1 MENLNYLKK
10 GDIAMDAM
18 VLKSQQW
25 MNNTYGGDSRY
36 TKVTED
42 GLTGWG
48 TINGLIIAMQI
59 EIGMSDTA
67 AVIGPNTRNYFNR
80 KYPNGVVEQ
89 DDDDEKTDNIH
100 GIIQCALW
108 CKGYEAEY
116 GNITGYFKGKT
127 AASVKKMKADMG
139 FTGEDSTV
147 TMEIM
152 EQLLSMKQFVLLTSQ
167 GGKAAIRSIQ
177 QRINREYKDYTGI
190 IPCDGLYGREMN
202 TAIIQVLQAIEGFGP
217 EVSNG
222 NFGNGT
228 KGALKVISSSNALKN
243 TKWVWIASVAF
254 VCNGYLPT
262 TTTSWTAALE
272 RAISEFQTVHVL
284 PKTGKIDVNTWMSL
298 FTSKGNPDR
307 AAKACDTMY
316 EITAGFAK
324 KLVSDGYEIVGRYIT
339 GDGKKL
345 ASDEIARILD
355 HGLKYFPIF
364 QEVGTSESNYTYEK
378 GKESAERAVKA
389 AIDYGIPPTVIYFA
403 VDFDAMDYQVT
414 NSILPYF
421 KGVSEN
427 IGAIYQVGIYAP
439 RNVCTRVCEA
449 GYAVSS
455 FVSDMS
461 TGYSGNLGFR
471 IPTNWNYDQF
481 HEIKGYYGKNDLD
494 KVAYRGWRPACSEVI
509 EFIPARYIPPADPDT
524 SKIKDTIFDVIELIK
539 QLEDAYEDFRGKY
552 KKYSSEDVYSPKANT
567 FEGVLNYLSLDYLKQ
582 TMFIAAVQL
591 PDKVFEQFINEE
603 YSNLAASLQKY
614 ISSDRGYVKDN
625 IGGKNDVAHLSVS
638 TLAYS
643 APSLAP
649 NYYVSWG
656 GDLATGMA
664 DLHAAMEG
672 LPETEL
678 ISKSNELIGSENCR
692 CNYTDLCDDAD
703 AIALSRKIE
712 VDKKNPHI
720 LSEAMKSYYSTL
732 TTKKRYSQYAYD
744 GLNFS
749 SLENL
754 GKSICLKMFGAEG
767 VLLFLLWG
775 ILTPLKERVMA
786 CVSLACYLWYKAL

>member
-1 MENLNYLKK
+1 
-10 GDIAMDAM
+10 MDTM

-25 MNNTYGGDSRY
+25 MNKTYGNDSRY
-36 TKVTED
+36 TEVAED

-48 TINGLIIAMQI
+48 TINGLIIALQI
-59 EIGMSDTA
+59 EIGMSETA
-67 AVIGPNTRNYFNR
+67 AVIGPNTRNHFNQ
-80 KYPNGVVEQ
+80 KYPGGITEQ
-89 DDDDEKTDNIH
+89 EDDDEETDNIH

-108 CKGYEAEY
+108 CKGYAAEY
-116 GNITGYFKGKT
+116 GDITGYFRGQT
-127 AASVKKMKADMG
+127 AASIKNMKEDMG
-139 FTGEDSTV
+139 FSGVNSTV

-152 EQLLSMKQFVLLTSQ
+152 EQLLSMKQFVLITSQ
-167 GGKAAIRSIQ
+167 GGRESVRSIQ
-177 QRINREYKDYTGI
+177 QEINREYKNYTGI

-202 TAIIQVLQAIEGFGP
+202 TAIIQVLQAVEGFGP

-222 NFGNGT
+222 NFGEGT
-228 KGALKVISSSNALKN
+228 KGALKVITSSNASEN
-243 TKWVWIASVAF
+243 PKWVWIASVAL
-254 VCNGYLPT
+254 VCNDYLMNT
-262 TTTSWTAALE
+262 TDSWTIVLE
-272 RAISEFQTVHVL
+272 RAIANFQTVHAL
-284 PKTGKIDVNTWMSL
+284 PITKKLDVNTWMSL

-316 EITAGFAK
+316 EITDGFAE
-324 KLVSDGYEIVGRYIT
+324 KLVSDGYEVVGRYLT
-339 GDGKKL
+339 GENKKL
-345 ASDEIARILD
+345 GLFELERILD

-364 QEVGTSESNYTYEK
+364 QEVGTSESNYTYQK

-389 AIDYGIPPTVIYFA
+389 AIEYGIPPTVIYFA

-414 NSILPYF
+414 NSIIPYF

-427 IGAIYQVGIYAP
+427 MGAIYEVGIYAP

-471 IPTNWNYDQF
+471 IPANWNYDQF
-481 HEIKGYYGKNDLD
+481 HEIKGYYGTNDLD
-494 KVAYRGWRPACSEVI
+494 KVAYRGIKPACSEVI
-509 EFIPARYIPPADPDT
+509 EFIPSGYILPDDPDT
-524 SKIKDTIFDVIELIK
+524 SNIKDTIFDVIDLIE
-539 QLEDAYEDFRGKY
+539 QLEDAYEDFRGQY
-552 KKYSSEDVYSPKANT
+552 EAFSTSDVYMPKVNT
-567 FEGVLNYLSLDYLKQ
+567 FEGVLNYLSLVYLKE
-582 TMFIAAVQL
+582 TDFSLVVQS
-591 PDKVFEQFINEE
+591 PDEVFEQFINEE

-614 ISSDRGYVKDN
+614 ISSYRGSVKDN

-649 NYYVSWG
+649 DYYASWG

-664 DLHAAMEG
+664 DLHEAMKD

-712 VDKKNPHI
+712 ANKKNPHI
-720 LSEAMKSYYSTL
+720 LSEAMKSYYPTL
-732 TTKKRYSQYAYD
+732 TTKKRYLQYEHD
-744 GLNFS
+744 GLDFS

-754 GKSICLKMFGAEG
+754 GKSILLKMFGVEG
-767 VLLFLLWG
+767 AGLFLLWG
-775 ILTPLKERVMA
+775 ILTPIKERVAA